1 MKQILVLIVVG
12 MVACGG
18 APKKKEEPLI
28 EADEAS
34 AQCCCRIESNDPDDP
49 TFTAIAVME
58 CSVRKGTCLKTQ
70 AQCEAQPGGTDE
82 PGTDSGALPP
92 TVEESPT
99 SF

>member
-1 MKQILVLIVVG
+1 
-12 MVACGG
+12 
-18 APKKKEEPLI
+18 
-28 EADEAS
+28 
-34 AQCCCRIESNDPDDP
+34 
-49 TFTAIAVME
+49 ME

-70 AQCEAQPGGTDE
+70 AQCEAQPGGPDE

>member
-1 MKQILVLIVVG
+1 MNQFLVVLVIG
-12 MVACGG
+12 MFACGG

-28 EADEAS
+28 EAEEANAS
-34 AQCCCRIESNDPDDP
+34 CCCRIESDNPEDP
-49 TFTAIAVME
+49 TFTSVAVME
-58 CSVRKGTCLKTQ
+58 CSARHGTCLKTT
-70 AQCEAQPGGTDE
+70 AQCEAQPGGPDE